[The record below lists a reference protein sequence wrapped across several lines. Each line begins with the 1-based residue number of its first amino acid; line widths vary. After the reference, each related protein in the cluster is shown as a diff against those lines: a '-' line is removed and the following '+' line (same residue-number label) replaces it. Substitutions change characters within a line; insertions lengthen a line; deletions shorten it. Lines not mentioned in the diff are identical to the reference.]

1 MKDDWADPQVQARR
15 EAVDRIAQ
23 HMREHGMSSEAEF
36 KVVHESMLPEREVV
50 AYASGMLGITWPD
63 VKERLGQL

>member
-1 MKDDWADPQVQARR
+1 VNDKYTDPQVQARR
-15 EAVDRIAQ
+15 DAIDRIVQ

-36 KVVHESMLPEREVV
+36 TLVHQSMLPERS
-50 AYASGMLGITWPD
+50 AAAFASGLLGITWPD